1 MMHMQQLV
9 YQVDLQNDFNN
20 AICLENQSFYT
31 VTWFLDNGD
40 TEFNEFD
47 TEITEGVFIEEDN
60 LPAIT
65 GGDNI
70 PDTFTID
77 ELSPGSIFA
86 QIQDCIA
93 PGCGII
99 VEFDLRPEPEP
110 ITLDMVI
117 DQTDCALNEEASACI
132 QINGGTPPYSFD
144 ISMTEPIEYDVSYAL
159 DENGCITTPDLQ
171 PGSYTIS
178 ATDVNDCP
186 SEPINFDFDIDL
198 VNLIEPALIEVDIL
212 VYQNGL
218 MFHASVQVMELFKA

>member
-1 MMHMQQLV
+1 MELDIV
-9 YQVDLQNDFNN
+9 AESSIAEYSTEEYTTAVSCAGVDDAYATVSISGGSANDFNN

-77 ELSPGSIFA
+77 ELSPGFYFA

-117 DQTDCALNEEASACI
+117 DQTDCALNEEASA
-132 QINGGTPPYSFD
+132 
-144 ISMTEPIEYDVSYAL
+144 
-159 DENGCITTPDLQ
+159 
-171 PGSYTIS
+171 
-178 ATDVNDCP
+178 
-186 SEPINFDFDIDL
+186 
-198 VNLIEPALIEVDIL
+198 
-212 VYQNGL
+212 
-218 MFHASVQVMELFKA
+218 